1 MTEYIANRLD
11 QRWFFWYGL
20 LFSAFI
26 GLPFLAP
33 VLMNAG
39 LDQFAAPIYRIYS
52 FLCHQ
57 MPQRSF
63 FLFGDQFMY
72 PIAEIQTAWEN
83 SINPLV
89 LRRFLGN
96 PSLGWKVAWSDR
108 MVYMYSSVFI
118 ASLIWYPIRRKIR
131 EIPVWAFLLF
141 LLPMALDGTTHM
153 FSDFAGIG
161 QGFRDSNLWLA
172 ALTGH
177 QLSPGF
183 YAGDAL
189 GSFNSW
195 MRLISGV
202 SFGIGVVM
210 FGFPYLEAVCE
221 DSLVRKREQQKQLQQ
236 LREKAL
242 HQIDQFREGSKE

>member
-1 MTEYIANRLD
+1 MTEYISNRLD

-26 GLPFLAP
+26 SLPFLAP

-39 LDQFAAPIYRIYS
+39 LGQLAAPIYRIYS

-63 FLFGDQFMY
+63 FLFGEQAMY
-72 PIAEIQTAWEN
+72 PLIEIQNVWGN
-83 SINPLV
+83 SNNPLV

-96 PSLGWKVAWSDR
+96 PEMGWKVAWSDR

-118 ASLIWYPIRRKIR
+118 SSLLWYPIRRKIR
-131 EIPVWAFLLF
+131 EFPFWAFLLS
-141 LLPMALDGTTHM
+141 LLPMAIDGTTHM
-153 FSDFAGIG
+153 LSDFSGIG
-161 QGFRDSNLWLA
+161 QGIRDSNLWLA
-172 ALTGH
+172 ALTNH

-183 YAGDAL
+183 YAGDAF

-202 SFGIGVVM
+202 SFGIGIVL
-210 FGFPYLEAVCE
+210 FGFPYVEEIFE
-221 DSLVRKREQQKQLQQ
+221 DNLARQKFQHERLFQLK
-236 LREKAL
+236 EEAL
-242 HQIDQFREGSKE
+242 HKIDEFRKGIKE